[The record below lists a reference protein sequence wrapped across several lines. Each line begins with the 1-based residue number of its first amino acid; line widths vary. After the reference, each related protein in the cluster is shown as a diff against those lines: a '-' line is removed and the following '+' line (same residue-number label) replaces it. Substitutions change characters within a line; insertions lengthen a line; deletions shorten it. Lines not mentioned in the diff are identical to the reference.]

1 MNLLF
6 IITNFAPNFYI
17 LTSNNLLTHKTFKYI
32 NNTILL
38 IKNIFKWN
46 IISLKLNGENPYNLY
61 FFIFILIGV
70 LSSLIIRS
78 SFISLD
84 MLNSNNEIIIMII
97 KLLFLFTILY
107 AIKLILDILKRGIQA
122 FKIIPD
128 FIYWYRQDVK
138 DIKQIITSYYIL
150 NLLLI
155 LLSSYILYHIII
167 KLNVFIENIY
177 LYIIVGGILSSF
189 VFFNYYPINKF
200 YLNTNVKEYSLFIYL
215 LFILFIYLLFI
226 LFILFYLFILP
237 FIFIKVINND
247 KLLTFKNDFIKQC
260 YDNTDFNYMS
270 SQNSGRR
277 VINNLNNNTISVPD
291 NNNLELSNNL
301 SNNQVIVRNNTQ
313 VNLTV
318 NHHNY
323 SLASNAHVQS
333 QSQSNPLLNQSN
345 NASTSSQTQQNNNL
359 LSPPEYNASNSS
371 NASNQSLEQ

>member
-6 IITNFAPNFYI
+6 IITNFAPNFSI

-150 NLLLI
+150 NIFLI
-155 LLSSYILYHIII
+155 LLSSYILYHIIL
-167 KLNVFIENIY
+167 KLNVFIENVY

-200 YLNTNVKEYSLFIYL
+200 YLNTNVKEYSLYVYL
-215 LFILFIYLLFI
+215 LLIFFIM
-226 LFILFYLFILP
+226 FYLFILP
-237 FIFIKVINND
+237 FIFIKVINSD
-247 KLLTFKNDFIKQC
+247 KMLLFKNDFIKQC
-260 YDNTDFNYMS
+260 LNNIECNMS
-270 SQNSGRR
+270 NPDSNRR
-277 VINNLNNNTISVPD
+277 VINNLNNNRNTISIPD
-291 NNNLELSNNL
+291 SDNLNISNNISGNTNAIEIRNNN
-301 SNNQVIVRNNTQ
+301 Q

-318 NHHNY
+318 NHNNY
-323 SLASNAHVQS
+323 SITSNAHVQS
-333 QSQSNPLLNQSN
+333 QSNPLLTQSN
-345 NASTSSQTQQNNNL
+345 NASTSSSQ
-359 LSPPEYNASNSS
+359 P
-371 NASNQSLEQ
+371 